1 MPGSQF
7 EDASFAVFVAKVVK
21 TREFKDFLNSL
32 LSGTLNR
39 WGGKNDVKSELA
51 KHARRIIERRLA
63 KSGGDTV
70 KHDLI
75 EYIRVQLPVLLNSLL
90 DITDGMA
97 ASLKNTSEEQQK
109 AFFNDIF
116 ASFDSNKTGDILTS
130 LAVTIDRL
138 HKNNPTLFADKTI
151 QILKQVLANIDFG
164 ELKTVFD
171 NSENDLKALIT
182 KFNDLLFEYPAKLIL
197 MLSFVPGMSNYLFFF
212 IEDLLKKFNALPADI
227 LTDLLISFFKE
238 VDGETAGKLLNNLAE
253 FIRQVHTGSALTG
266 DAGTPKFS
274 IELARKTRT
283 VLKQMDTE
291 LIFKA
296 GNAIVDGKE
305 ALASSLCEAAGEN
318 PEFTG
323 LALKHLVVKKNAKNR
338 ITKQKIE
345 LLLEMSPEDAAA
357 AISAGLSEWNA
368 YDFAELI
375 NSACATAN
383 TLHQY
388 SPDALKNIVTEFVNT
403 LDLYEIEESVT
414 WISHD
419 LTQTFKPVIQTVL
432 PVVLKDV
439 INCLVTDTNDNS
451 EQIMQMRTLLRQF
464 IMNEEMSQ

>member
-7 EDASFAVFVAKVVK
+7 EDASFAVFVTNVMK
-21 TREFKDFLNSL
+21 TREFKDILNAV
-32 LSGTLNR
+32 LSGTLNGWR
-39 WGGKNDVKSELA
+39 GKSVVKSELA
-51 KHARRIIERRLA
+51 KHTRRIIERRLV
-63 KSGGDTV
+63 KSGGDT
-70 KHDLI
+70 KKQDLI
-75 EYIRVQLPVLLNSLL
+75 EYFRVHLPDLINSLL
-90 DITDGMA
+90 QLTDGMA
-97 ASLKNTSEEQQK
+97 TSLENASEAQQK

-116 ASFDSNKTGDILTS
+116 AVFDSKKPGDILTS
-130 LAVTIDRL
+130 LVGTIDRL

-197 MLSFVPGMSNYLFFF
+197 MLSFVPGISNYLLVF
-212 IEDLLKKFNALPADI
+212 IEDLLKRFNALPADI

-238 VDGETAGKLLNNLAE
+238 VDSETTGKLLNNLAE

-274 IELARKTRT
+274 IELARKIRA
-283 VLKQMDTE
+283 VLKQMDTQ

-305 ALASSLCEAAGEN
+305 ALASSLCEAAGED
-318 PEFTG
+318 PEFPE

-338 ITKQKIE
+338 VAKQMIE
-345 LLLEMSPEDAAA
+345 LFQEMNPEDSAA
-357 AISAGLSEWNA
+357 AISSGLSEWNA

-388 SPDALKNIVTEFVNT
+388 SPDVLKHVVTEFVNT

-414 WISHD
+414 WISRD

-439 INCLVTDTNDNS
+439 ITCLVTDTNDNS